1 MKLKD
6 VSEINFATADPEA
19 IDVEVVST
27 VEKLLGR
34 PLERGDPLRIFLR
47 GVELL
52 LLQTR
57 LLVDSIAKQNL
68 LAFATGENLDRLG
81 DLVGCERLPATAA
94 WTTLEVRISTAREV
108 STIIKQGTRVTA
120 DNQIYFA
127 LDEPLVFFAGETVKQ
142 AKATCTITGESG
154 NGFAADELCN
164 IVDPQPFLQS
174 MTNITTSAGGSDVE
188 TDDEFRERIHESP
201 ESFSCAGS
209 EGAYRSRAMS
219 VSALISDVAVDS
231 ETPGTVQIYPLLK
244 NGELPTEEILNA
256 IAEHLNDRTV
266 RPLTDLLTV
275 RVPTINEYVLD
286 VKYWISREDV
296 TAAAEI
302 EQSARDAVD
311 EFVEWQRSR
320 LGRDLNPSKLV
331 HLMLTAGVKRVEI
344 ISPQFQATDKFTVSI
359 PSSVTATFAGLEDF

>member
-1 MKLKD
+1 MLLKD
-6 VSEINFATADPEA
+6 VSPINFATADAEEIA
-19 IDVEVVST
+19 IEVVSS

-52 LLQTR
+52 LMQQR
-57 LLVDSIAKQNL
+57 LLIDSVAKQNL

-188 TDDEFRERIHESP
+188 TDDDFRERIHEAP
-201 ESFSCAGS
+201 EAYSCAGS
-209 EGAYRSRAMS
+209 EGAYIYHAKS

-231 ETPGTVQIYPLLK
+231 ETPGTVQ
-244 NGELPTEEILNA
+244 ILNA

>member
-6 VSEINFATADPEA
+6 VSPINFATADPEE
-19 IDVEVVST
+19 ISLEVIST

-34 PLERGDPLRIFLR
+34 PLERADPLRIFLR
-47 GVELL
+47 GIELL
-52 LLQTR
+52 LIQQR
-57 LLVDSIAKQNL
+57 LLIDSVAKQNL

-81 DLVGCERLPATAA
+81 DLVGCERLPATKA
-94 WTTLEVRISTAREV
+94 WTTLEVRLSTAREV
-108 STIIKQGTRVTA
+108 STIIQQGTRVTA
-120 DNQIYFA
+120 DNEIYFA

-142 AKATCTITGESG
+142 AKATCTVTGESG
-154 NGFAADELCN
+154 NGYSAGELSN

-174 MTNITTSAGGSDVE
+174 MTNITTSAGGSDAE
-188 TDDEFRERIHESP
+188 TDDEFRERIHEAP
-201 ESFSCAGS
+201 EAYSCAGS
-209 EGAYRSRAMS
+209 EGAYRFHTKS

-244 NGELPTEEILNA
+244 GGKLPDEEILNA
-256 IAEHLNDRTV
+256 ITEHLNERTV
-266 RPLTDLLTV
+266 RPLTDLLSV
-275 RVPTINEYVLD
+275 RVPTINEYELN

-302 EQSARDAVD
+302 EQAARNAVD
-311 EFVEWQRSR
+311 EFVEWQRSK

-331 HLMLTAGVKRVEI
+331 HLMLSAGVKRVEV

>member
-19 IDVEVVST
+19 IDIEVVST
-27 VEKLLGR
+27 VENLLGR
-34 PLERGDPLRIFLR
+34 PLERADPLRIFLR

-52 LLQTR
+52 LIQQR
-57 LLVDSIAKQNL
+57 LLIDQVAKQNL

-81 DLVGCERLPATAA
+81 DLVGCERLQATSA
-94 WTTLEVRISTAREV
+94 WTTLEVRLSTARETT
-108 STIIKQGTRVTA
+108 TIIRRGTRVTA
-120 DNQIYFA
+120 DNTIYFA

-154 NGFAADELCN
+154 NNYASGELCN

-174 MTNITTSAGGSDVE
+174 MTNITPSAGGSDTE
-188 TDDEFRERIHESP
+188 TDDNFRERIHEMP
-201 ESFSCAGS
+201 EAFSCAGS
-209 EGAYRSRAMS
+209 EGSYRSHAMS

-256 IAEHLNDRTV
+256 IDEHLNARTV
-266 RPLTDLLTV
+266 RPLTDLVTV
-275 RVPTINEYVLD
+275 KAPNVLSYD
-286 VKYWISREDV
+286 IDAKYWISREDV

-302 EQSARDAVD
+302 EQAARDAVD
-311 EFVEWQRSR
+311 EFVGWERSR
-320 LGRDLNPSKLV
+320 LGRDLNPSKLIQ
-331 HLMLTAGVKRVEI
+331 LMLTAGVKRVEV
-344 ISPQFQATDKFTVSI
+344 ISPQFEAVDKFTVAI
-359 PSSVTATFAGLEDF
+359 AANVNVQFAGLEDY